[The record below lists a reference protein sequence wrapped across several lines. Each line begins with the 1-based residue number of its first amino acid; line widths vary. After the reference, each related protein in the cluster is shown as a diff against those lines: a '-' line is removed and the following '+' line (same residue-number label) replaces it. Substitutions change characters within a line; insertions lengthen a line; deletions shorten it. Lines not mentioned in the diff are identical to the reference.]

1 MCLVIWLAALQRV
14 QPILR
19 LEEWLVEFG
28 KHPNLKMLWFD
39 VKVEATEIFA
49 MARKLLELLS
59 SHAKSG
65 KIRNIKVL
73 LGHNKASYSSNLL
86 T

>member
-1 MCLVIWLAALQRV
+1 
-14 QPILR
+14 
-19 LEEWLVEFG
+19 
-28 KHPNLKMLWFD
+28 MLWFD